1 MTENPNRPARSRADA
16 TRTRLL
22 ELLREGEW
30 TVDDLAER
38 LGVTDNA
45 VRFHLDA
52 LERAGTVRKQGLRR
66 IGVGQPAS
74 LYSLSS
80 DGEDAF
86 SRAYAPVLI
95 ATLAELRER
104 NSGPQLVAFLKRVG
118 KRLAD
123 GLGQAQGSL
132 SSRIN
137 GASDLLN
144 ALGGVTSVRKSGEN
158 YRIVGR
164 ACPLSR
170 AVEADHCVCAAV
182 TSLVAQVVGAEVT
195 ERCDRSGR
203 PKCCFEISSDSSAR
217 TITHAQQATAT
228 GP

>member
-1 MTENPNRPARSRADA
+1 MTETRRQSPKLRADP
-16 TRTRLL
+16 TRDRLL
-22 ELLREGEW
+22 ALLRESAW

-52 LERAGTVRKQGLRR
+52 LERSGTVRKERVR
-66 IGVGQPAS
+66 KIGVVGQPAS
-74 LYSLSS
+74 VYSLSPG
-80 DGEDAF
+80 GEEAF

-95 ATLAELRER
+95 ACLEELRDR
-104 NSGPQLVAFLKRVG
+104 TSTPQVVAFLKRVG
-118 KRLAD
+118 KRLAR
-123 GLGQAQGSL
+123 GFSQSEGPL
-132 SSRIN
+132 SSRVN
-137 GASDLLN
+137 RASDLLN
-144 ALGGVTSVRKSGEN
+144 ALGGITSVEKSGRT

-182 TSLVAQVVGAEVT
+182 TTLVAEVVGTEVT

-203 PKCCFEISSDSSAR
+203 PKCCFEISSDNGAR
-217 TITHAQQATAT
+217 TTAH
-228 GP
+228 G